1 MVPGMVDAL
10 DEGVAR
16 HTRLLY
22 AQRKAGASYM
32 AVDTRRL
39 YRSAN
44 GDRWDLA
51 RDTAT
56 GFLNGSIH
64 WPLAVS
70 RANAIRILELTSEST
85 KRLAVC
91 LDDRLCWR
99 FVTSSVALQQYY
111 RRAASLAGL
120 QNRTVCPRRFSY
132 EWTGLSV

>member
-1 MVPGMVDAL
+1 MVDAL

-22 AQRKAGASYM
+22 AQRKAGYM

-91 LDDRLCWR
+91 LEESIAGASLPQCRPATILQNSR
-99 FVTSSVALQQYY
+99 FARRSSKSDGLPEALQ
-111 RRAASLAGL
+111 L
-120 QNRTVCPRRFSY
+120 
-132 EWTGLSV
+132 

>member
-1 MVPGMVDAL
+1 MVDAL

-22 AQRKAGASYM
+22 AQRKAGYM

-44 GDRWDLA
+44 GDRWDLEP
-51 RDTAT
+51 AT
-56 GFLNGSIH
+56 PPQGFSMVRYIGLS
-64 WPLAVS
+64 PFL

-91 LDDRLCWR
+91 LEESIAGASLPQCRPATILQNSR
-99 FVTSSVALQQYY
+99 FARRSSKSDGLPEALQ
-111 RRAASLAGL
+111 L
-120 QNRTVCPRRFSY
+120 
-132 EWTGLSV
+132 

>member
-1 MVPGMVDAL
+1 MVDAL

-22 AQRKAGASYM
+22 AQRKAGYM

-91 LDDRLCWR
+91 LDESIAGASLPQCRPVTILQNSR
-99 FVTSSVALQQYY
+99 FARRSSKSDGLPEALQ
-111 RRAASLAGL
+111 L
-120 QNRTVCPRRFSY
+120 
-132 EWTGLSV
+132 